1 MNIKH
6 TLALLLTP
14 LFLIACNDDSND
26 QSNEDGINEIAET
39 ASVRIVHASPDAPTV
54 NVTANGELLGFLT
67 GVDYQQASESLSI
80 DTGASYDI
88 AVEANTPAGP
98 VEVLSLVLS
107 PDADVL
113 YNAVAIGSVVDETLE
128 LLTLAQTSEEL
139 TEGNVRA
146 TVVHVAENAP
156 LVDVY
161 ITAFNDDINA
171 AQANVTLD
179 YKANSGSIEVPG
191 GEYQIRI
198 TPAGSKTVV
207 FDSGAI
213 ELPANNEFLVLATSN
228 VAPGDSPVALT
239 ISNGTTSSVVLDTN
253 TPAALRAVHGV
264 ADAPAV
270 DIIANNDIALFDSA
284 EYTNVTDYLNVAS
297 GDYDV
302 DVAVA
307 SDNATVAIDDA
318 NVSLEAGMYYTAV
331 ANNELA
337 TIDLDLITD
346 RPRRVATAVQ
356 VRIFHAASLTSDIDI
371 YLTADGEIADATPI
385 FTDIPYLDGDL
396 ADTGYAQIS
405 AGEYVITV
413 TPSGSKTEVIETG
426 VLSLQA
432 NKLYTAF
439 AVNGP
444 NAGDAPVLILAD
456 DFVELN

>member
-1 MNIKH
+1 MNIKQK
-6 TLALLLTP
+6 LALLLTP
-14 LFLIACNDDSND
+14 LFLLACNDDSD
-26 QSNEDGINEIAET
+26 DYTDDDGVSEVVET

-98 VEVLSLVLS
+98 VEVLSLDLS

-113 YNAVAIGSVVDETLE
+113 YNAIAVGSVVDETLE
-128 LLTLAQTSEEL
+128 LLTLAQPSETL

-146 TVVHVAENAP
+146 TVVHAAENAP
-156 LVDVY
+156 AVDVY
-161 ITAFNDDINA
+161 ITAFNDDLDS
-171 AQANVTLD
+171 AQANATLD
-179 YKANSGSIEVPG
+179 YKANSGSIDVPG

-198 TPAGSKTVV
+198 TAAGTKTVV

-213 ELPANNEFLVLATSN
+213 ELPANNELLVLATSN
-228 VAPGDSPVALT
+228 VAPGNSPVALT
-239 ISNGTTSSVVLDTN
+239 ISNGASSSVVLDTN

-270 DIIANNDIALFDSA
+270 DIIANNTIELFDSA
-284 EYTNVTDYLNVAS
+284 IYTDVTDYLNVEA
-297 GDYDV
+297 GDYNI

-307 SDNATVAIDDA
+307 SDNSTVAIDDA
-318 NVSLEAGMYYTAV
+318 NVSLEAGVYYTAI

-337 TIDLDLITD
+337 TIDLDLITENT
-346 RPRRVATAVQ
+346 RRVATAAQ

-371 YLTADGEIADATPI
+371 YLTTDGEIADVAPA

-405 AGEYVITV
+405 AGDYVVTV

-444 NAGDAPVLILAD
+444 NAGDAPVLLLAD
-456 DFVELN
+456 DFVE